1 MLIVG
6 LGNPGERYARTRHNV
21 GFMWLDELA
30 RRFGAGAWRSRWDG
44 KVTTVRVGRREC
56 TLLKPQTYMNR
67 SGQAVQAAM
76 AGLRKRPEEVLVA
89 HDELDLAF
97 GVLRLKSGGGH
108 AGNNGV
114 RSIIEHIGADRWR
127 RLRIGIGHP
136 GKGADVA
143 AWVLAA
149 LPDGQRS
156 RLPELF
162 DRATAALERVVG
174 GNWEDGMRWLHE
186 QPPLLIADDESAGT
200 TPAAEGGP

>member
-21 GFMWLDELA
+21 GYLWVDDLA

-44 KVTTVRVGRREC
+44 LVTTVRVGRREC

-67 SGQAVQAAM
+67 SGKAVQAAM
-76 AGLRKRPEEVLVA
+76 AAQRRQPEDVLVA

-114 RSIIEHIGADRWR
+114 RSIIEHVGADRWR

-143 AWVLAA
+143 SWVLSPLPAPQWSA
-149 LPDGQRS
+149 LPD
-156 RLPELF
+156 LF
-162 DRATAALERVVG
+162 DRATEALERLLDG
-174 GNWEDGMRWLHE
+174 DLEDATGWLHA
-186 QPPLLIADDESAGT
+186 QPPLEMTDDERAGSK
-200 TPAAEGGP
+200 PAPEGGP